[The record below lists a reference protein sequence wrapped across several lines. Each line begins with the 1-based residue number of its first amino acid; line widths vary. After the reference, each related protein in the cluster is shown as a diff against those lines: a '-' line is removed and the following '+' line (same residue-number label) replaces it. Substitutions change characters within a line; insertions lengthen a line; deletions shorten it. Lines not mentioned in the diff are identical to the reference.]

1 MADSSPAMT
10 VREVAAFLN
19 VHEKTVYRLVQRG
32 ELPGFKVAGAWR
44 FQRNDLD
51 GWIAAQKRELR
62 EARGAESTR
71 LNVTAG
77 NRRRQAKGGSAA
89 R

>member
-10 VREVAAFLN
+10 VREVAAFFN
-19 VHEKTVYRLVQRG
+19 VHEKTVYRLAQRG
-32 ELPGFKVAGAWR
+32 QLPGFKVSGAWR

-51 GWIAAQKRELR
+51 GWIAAQKREVQR
-62 EARGAESTR
+62 ARGSDSPR
-71 LNVTAG
+71 LNVTAE
-77 NRRRQAKGGSAA
+77 NRRGQAKGGSAA